1 MLTLWPKVA
10 IALAIAAAL
19 GWLYIEIRKDGA
31 ESVITKIERLN
42 NEAGKSADDSRSA
55 YDRCLDAGG
64 LWNFGA
70 GECDRAQESGG
81 D

>member
-1 MLTLWPKVA
+1 MLTLWPKLI
-10 IALAIAAAL
+10 IAAAIAAAL

-55 YDRCLDAGG
+55 YDRCLDTGG
-64 LWNFGA
+64 LWDFGT
-70 GECDRAQESGG
+70 GGCQRASPG
-81 D
+81 DGD